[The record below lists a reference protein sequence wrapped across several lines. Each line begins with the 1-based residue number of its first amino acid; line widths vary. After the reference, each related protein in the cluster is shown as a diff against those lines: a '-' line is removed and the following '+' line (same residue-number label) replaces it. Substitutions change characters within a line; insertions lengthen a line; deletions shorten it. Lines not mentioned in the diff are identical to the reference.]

1 MRIILHDRDIKTLQ
15 YLQEEVIKLMANSG
29 QCVTVDLT
37 AGDIRG
43 YGQND
48 LYQDATR
55 YLAKAIAAKDGI
67 EYDEHVHGWIK
78 QRVQRKWGLT
88 REYINTGSGRREVSL
103 VSTTKY
109 TKGEMYYMIT
119 EILAYC
125 AEIGVNVPI
134 KGDYLKMREAQNA

>member
-1 MRIILHDRDIKTLQ
+1 MRDCDLESCQYLEEQIRILHKNT
-15 YLQEEVIKLMANSG
+15 G
-29 QCVTVDLT
+29 QPITVDLT

-67 EYDEHVHGWIK
+67 EYDDDVHGWIK

-88 REYINTGSGRREVSL
+88 REYINTASGRREVSL

-134 KGDYLKMREAQNA
+134 KGEYAELMEAQNA